1 MDEKFIMKNGRLVK
15 FYSAL
20 SYNGINI
27 RLEDK
32 LPANEL
38 RQFKKEIKSE
48 RDVVSIINGR

>member
-1 MDEKFIMKNGRLVK
+1 MKDGREVK

-20 SYNGINI
+20 SYNGMNI

-32 LPANEL
+32 LGQADL
-38 RQFKKEIKSE
+38 KQFRKEISSE

>member
-1 MDEKFIMKNGRLVK
+1 MNETFKMKDGKTIK

-32 LPANEL
+32 LSMNEL
-38 RQFKKEIKSE
+38 RQFKKEIKAE